1 MKYYLS
7 SQQFDFNSEK
17 SYQFLHERGISFTD
31 IVDTISKNGILLD
44 IAHPNQDEY
53 SNKKMFIIEYDD
65 YIYCVPYVIDNKRK
79 KLFLKTIYPSRKYK
93 KFLKPE
99 DTNEKEI

>member
-1 MKYYLS
+1 MKYILS
-7 SQQFDFNSEK
+7 SYEFDFNSDK
-17 SYQFLHERGISFTD
+17 NDQLVQERGISFTD
-31 IVDTISKNGILLD
+31 IIETISKNGILLD

-53 SNKKMFIIEYDD
+53 SNQKMFIVEYDD
-65 YIYCVPYVIDNKRK
+65 YIYCVPYVIDDTRK